1 MHGLGREPWPVC
13 GPAEQ
18 GHGVWRRVQRGVA
31 GVSREQAGQARR
43 GLATFSTLLLSC
55 DSCDVQ
61 NYEQQSSL

>member
-13 GPAEQ
+13 GPAGR
-18 GHGVWRRVQRGVA
+18 GHGIWRRVQRVRPECRGN
-31 GVSREQAGQARR
+31 GRARLGM

-61 NYEQQSSL
+61 NYEQQSFL